1 MPNDLYNGN
10 KIYLNGCPNST
21 KELAMSMNQQ
31 LHKESIEYL
40 TTAPLREHDAKF
52 ISALD
57 NVAYDFLTADE
68 AGLIEQLY
76 FKLKDL
82 ALRNKILYSLIRCEE
97 LELKDFFQKAYKK
110 ERYLDM
116 RLLAVHGLAHYAS
129 EEEIDK
135 VMDHFL
141 KILIK
146 RPETT
151 PYNYQEYEFLRSAF
165 GLPLLIKK
173 FGYSCFEKVLQQVEK
188 QYQDMPEAFKGH
200 FTYDEDG
207 KPVLLRLPSETKKMM
222 DRFFASKYGR

>member
-1 MPNDLYNGN
+1 
-10 KIYLNGCPNST
+10 
-21 KELAMSMNQQ
+21 MSMNQQ

-82 ALRNKILYSLIRCEE
+82 ALRNKILYGLIRCEE

-110 ERYLDM
+110 VRYLDM

-146 RPETT
+146 RPENT

-207 KPVLLRLPSETKKMM
+207 RPVLLRLPRETKKMM

>member
-1 MPNDLYNGN
+1 
-10 KIYLNGCPNST
+10 
-21 KELAMSMNQQ
+21 MSSNQQ
-31 LHKESIEYL
+31 LHKESMKYL
-40 TTAPLREHDAKF
+40 TTAPLRENDAKF
-52 ISALD
+52 ISAI
-57 NVAYDFLTADE
+57 NEVAYEFLTADE
-68 AGLIEQLY
+68 AALIEELY
-76 FKLKDL
+76 FKLKNI
-82 ALRNKILYSLIRCEE
+82 ALRNQILYGLIRCKE

-116 RLLAVHGLAHYAS
+116 RLLAIHGLAHYAS

-165 GLPLLIKK
+165 GLPLLVKK
-173 FGYSCFEKVLQQVEK
+173 YGYLCFEKVLQQVEK

-200 FTYDEDG
+200 FTFDEDG
-207 KPVLLRLPSETKKMM
+207 KAVQLRLPGETKKMI
-222 DRFFASKYGR
+222 DRFFASQYGR

>member
-1 MPNDLYNGN
+1 
-10 KIYLNGCPNST
+10 
-21 KELAMSMNQQ
+21 MSLNQQ
-31 LHKESIEYL
+31 LHKESMKYL
-40 TTAPLREHDAKF
+40 ATAPLRENDAKF
-52 ISALD
+52 ISAIS
-57 NVAYDFLTADE
+57 NIAYEFLTTDE
-68 AGLIEQLY
+68 AVLIEQLY
-76 FKLKDL
+76 FKLKNA
-82 ALRNKILYSLIRCEE
+82 ALRNQVLYDLVRCKE

-116 RLLAVHGLAHYAS
+116 RLLAIHGLAKYAS

-173 FGYSCFEKVLQQVEK
+173 YGYPCFEKALQQVEK
-188 QYQDMPEAFKGH
+188 QYHDMPEAFQGH
-200 FTYDEDG
+200 FTFDEDG
-207 KPVLLRLPSETKKMM
+207 KAVQLRTPRETKQMIE
-222 DRFFASKYGR
+222 RFFASVHGH

>member
-1 MPNDLYNGN
+1 
-10 KIYLNGCPNST
+10 
-21 KELAMSMNQQ
+21 MSMNQQ
-31 LHKESIEYL
+31 IHKESMEYL
-40 TTAPLREHDAKF
+40 TTAPLRENDAKF

-57 NVAYDFLTADE
+57 NVAYEFLTADE
-68 AGLIEQLY
+68 AVLIEQLY

-82 ALRNKILYSLIRCEE
+82 ALRNKILYGLIRCKD